1 MDLIKIGNFIAELR
15 KKQKL
20 TQEQLGE
27 KLGVTNKTVSRW
39 ETGTYL
45 PPAEALLAMSELFGV
60 SINELLSGKS
70 LSEAE
75 YRQTAEEN
83 LKQTVKTSSFT
94 LKDRIDFYKNKWL
107 KEHRVIMILIGIGI
121 VQSPS
126 AKKLTANFLSSLYHP
141 VSSVLESQS
150 DHGKLEFVYPKWNGI
165 TILRR
170 NARTILIVP
179 IIAELLNLSL
189 FKTINPIIKTI
200 TSKTDH
206 ALKYPNPYTKHIL
219 NNTAKIR
226 ADSINA
232 SLLFPLAYQQ
242 TKANNGETAVKPN
255 QIIA

>member
-75 YRQTAEEN
+75 YRQAAEEN

-107 KEHRVIMILIGIGI
+107 KEHRVIMILIGIAGVLLVGI
-121 VQSPS
+121 
-126 AKKLTANFLSSLYHP
+126 
-141 VSSVLESQS
+141 
-150 DHGKLEFVYPKWNGI
+150 
-165 TILRR
+165 ILK
-170 NARTILIVP
+170 NAWFIGAAFIL
-179 IIAELLNLSL
+179 LLLA
-189 FKTINPIIKTI
+189 
-200 TSKTDH
+200 H
-206 ALKYPNPYTKHIL
+206 AWR
-219 NNTAKIR
+219 NNTMMAYVE
-226 ADSINA
+226 D
-232 SLLFPLAYQQ
+232 LAFDGRGKQE
-242 TKANNGETAVKPN
+242 N
-255 QIIA
+255 

>member
-75 YRQTAEEN
+75 YRQAAEEN

-150 DHGKLEFVYPKWNGI
+150 DHGKLEFVYPKRNGI
-165 TILRR
+165 ITLNR

-189 FKTINPIIKTI
+189 FKTINPIIKTT

-242 TKANNGETAVKPN
+242 TKANNEETSVKPN

>member
-75 YRQTAEEN
+75 YRQAAEEN

-121 VQSPS
+121 
-126 AKKLTANFLSSLYHP
+126 AG
-141 VSSVLESQS
+141 VL
-150 DHGKLEFVYPKWNGI
+150 LVGI
-165 TILRR
+165 ILK
-170 NARTILIVP
+170 NAWFIGAGYIL
-179 IIAELLNLSL
+179 LLLA
-189 FKTINPIIKTI
+189 
-200 TSKTDH
+200 H
-206 ALKYPNPYTKHIL
+206 AWR
-219 NNTAKIR
+219 NNTMMAYVE
-226 ADSINA
+226 DNA
-232 SLLFPLAYQQ
+232 FD
-242 TKANNGETAVKPN
+242 GRGN
-255 QIIA
+255 QERP